1 MILELF
7 YKDYL
12 EDKKESRR
20 FVDILSGKA
29 DFKENIIYLRDQ
41 TINGRYWI
49 SLKNF
54 VKIKREDNNSAFV
67 RRRPN

>member
-1 MILELF
+1 VILELF